1 METSPTSMSQVGCRL
16 QRRAVSHQGVP
27 SGSRRAGTRG
37 RHRWAG
43 WARGTPPLCAAS
55 KVETPTPGS
64 GSRTTRDEQQ
74 PRVLSGRRWEIY
86 AGGAREKTG
95 HRALLS
101 SLNSLG
107 SIISGSGS
115 FIRSRRAQDPVSSW
129 VVATTA
135 KSARAP
141 RWLHRSRAR
150 PRRLPVP
157 AAKWDHHAARVSDR
171 ITGHQPVGPASQ

>member
-1 METSPTSMSQVGCRL
+1 MIETSLTPMSQRL
-16 QRRAVSHQGVP
+16 QSPSERGFAPRRPARKSA
-27 SGSRRAGTRG
+27 STRARRER
-37 RHRWAG
+37 
-43 WARGTPPLCAAS
+43 WARGTPPQCAAS
-55 KVETPTPGS
+55 KIEIPTPGS
-64 GSRTTRDEQQ
+64 GSQTTRDEQQ

-95 HRALLS
+95 HRALQS

-129 VVATTA
+129 VVAIIA

-141 RWLHRSRAR
+141 RWLHQSRAR
-150 PRRLPVP
+150 PRRLLVP

-171 ITGHQPVGPASQ
+171 ITGHQPVGPVSQ